1 MVQCSWLVCS
11 VLPEYYGVLK
21 GFEEEI
27 MTQKFTGVMNLIAHS
42 VYIHWK
48 EYRKYGW
55 IQTSPTRTSD
65 DIVAPSWSQIY
76 TWQSN
81 DLSSVY
87 CMDEFKISAIEAL
100 AAAKS
105 VEGRQKMTILLG
117 DVRRASAAEQE
128 LLNAPQWAFLENPR
142 TFEDDIPALSSPPPN
157 VVLPTELIQP
167 DNT

>member
-21 GFEEEI
+21 GFEEQI

-105 VEGRQKMTILLG
+105 VEGRQN
-117 DVRRASAAEQE
+117 D
-128 LLNAPQWAFLENPR
+128 
-142 TFEDDIPALSSPPPN
+142 DDITRRCSPGVGRRTGVIERPTMSVFRESKDFWRWYTSSFIAA
-157 VVLPTELIQP
+157 TQRCAT
-167 DNT
+167 DGTHSTR